1 MSQLIK
7 TENLLLRPINASDIH
22 SILHGLSNPEVI
34 QYYGVSFFSM
44 EDVKVQMDWY
54 ARIEREET
62 GRWRAIVDP
71 ADEHFYGAIGIHDI
85 HPQHR
90 KAEIGFWLL
99 PAYWGKG
106 YITEAATRII
116 KNSFED
122 WALHRIYAY
131 VESENHNSKK
141 VMHKLGFVYE
151 GTMRECE
158 FKDGK
163 LIDLEIYGLLKN
175 TFTDRHE
182 IK

>member
-1 MSQLIK
+1 MEGTRSFLK
-7 TENLLLRPINASDIH
+7 TNNLLLRPIRDTDINH
-22 SILHGLSNPEVI
+22 VLRGLSSHEVI
-34 QYYGVSFFSM
+34 LYYGVSFFSL
-44 EDVKVQMDWY
+44 EEVKVQMDWY

-62 GRWRAIVDP
+62 GRWWAIADP

-99 PAYWGKG
+99 PEYWGKG

-116 KNSFED
+116 KHSFED
-122 WALHRIYAY
+122 LGLHRIYAY

-141 VMHKLGFVYE
+141 VLHKLGFAHE

-158 FKDGK
+158 IKDGK
-163 LIDLEIYGLLKN
+163 WIDLEMYGLLHK
-175 TFTDRHE
+175 DQG
-182 IK
+182 

>member
-22 SILHGLSNPEVI
+22 PILNGLSHPEVI
-34 QYYGVSFFSM
+34 KYYGVSFFSL
-44 EDVKVQMDWY
+44 EEVKVQMDWY

-62 GRWRAIVDP
+62 GRWWAIADP

-99 PAYWGKG
+99 PECWGKG

-116 KNSFED
+116 KHSFED
-122 WALHRIYAY
+122 LGLHRIYAY

-151 GTMRECE
+151 GTMKECE
-158 FKDGK
+158 SKDGK
-163 LIDLEIYGLLKN
+163 WIDLEMYGLLHK
-175 TFTDRHE
+175 DQG
-182 IK
+182 